1 MTEKELK
8 KRKEQILKFMK
19 EPEYVPMRKRDI
31 AALFRVP
38 VEAREELSYILELL
52 LQDGSITM
60 DTKGRYH
67 AEDVLILS
75 GEYRG
80 TSREFGFLSP
90 EDGSPDVYIEAGS
103 TLGALNGDVVQAVI
117 FEDTSQKAGK
127 SRLGRVVKIVKR
139 ANEIVV
145 GTFFRKKEYG
155 FVVSEDKRL
164 GSDIFIDGKYSM
176 GAVSGHKVAVKITDF
191 GNGKQ
196 NPMGKVIEIL
206 GHINDPGSD
215 VVTVLRAFGIP
226 ETFPVDV
233 MEETESVPEQI
244 TEKECVG
251 RLDLRDEVMITIDGE
266 DAKDLDDA
274 VSLKKTENGY
284 LLGVH
289 IADVT
294 EYVRE
299 GSALDTEAKKRGTSV
314 YLINKVVPM
323 LPHRLSNGI
332 CSLNAGEDRLAL
344 SCIMELNEE
353 GTIVGHRLAES
364 VIHVNRRTSYT
375 EVAALLSADEEN
387 KEALEAEYGEIY
399 SMLLMMAK
407 VSGLLRQ
414 KRKDRGAIDFDFPES
429 KIILDETDK
438 PVEIKPYERNDA
450 TRMIE
455 DFMLAANE
463 TVAEDFFWQEIP
475 FVYRVHESPDE
486 EKIKRLGILIQNF
499 GYNLR
504 GSKTAP
510 HPKVLQSLL
519 EKADGSPEEALIARL
534 TLRSMKQA
542 KYMTECEGHFGLA
555 TKYYCHFTSPI
566 RRYPDLQIHRIIKEN
581 LRGEL
586 SERRR
591 AHYSVILPEVAQNSS
606 KTERRAEEAERELLK
621 MKKCEYAEEH
631 IGEVAEGIISGIT
644 NYGMY
649 VELPNTVEGMIRLS
663 DMVDDYYW
671 FDEENYRLV
680 GERTYQVF
688 QLGQKI
694 EIRINHVDKLLKTI
708 DFLLVSR

>member
-1 MTEKELK
+1 MTEKEIK

-19 EPEYVPMRKRDI
+19 EPGYVPMRKRDI

-38 VEAREELSYILELL
+38 AEEKEDLAYVLELL
-52 LQDGSITM
+52 LQDGSLTM
-60 DTKGRYH
+60 DTRGRYH
-67 AEDVLILS
+67 VEDALVLQ
-75 GEYRG
+75 GEFRG
-80 TSREFGFLSP
+80 TSREFGFLAP
-90 EDGSPDVYIEAGS
+90 EDGSADIYIEGGA
-103 TLGALNGDVVQAVI
+103 TLGALNGDIVQAVI
-117 FEDTSQKAGK
+117 FEDTGKYSGK
-127 SRLGRVVKIVKR
+127 SRMGRVVKIVKR
-139 ANEIVV
+139 ANEYVV
-145 GTFFRKKEYG
+145 GTFFKKKDYG
-155 FVVSEDKRL
+155 FVVAEDKRL
-164 GSDIFIDGKYSM
+164 GSDIFIDGKYCK
-176 GAVSGHKVAVKITDF
+176 GAVSGHKVAVQITDF

-196 NPMGKVIEIL
+196 NPMGKIVEIL

-215 VVTVLRAFGIP
+215 IVTVLRAFGIP
-226 ETFPVDV
+226 EAFPEEV
-233 MEETESVPEQI
+233 MTATESVPEEI
-244 TEKECVG
+244 TEKECMG
-251 RLDLRDEVMITIDGE
+251 RLDLRDELMITIDGE

-274 VSLKKTENGY
+274 VSLRKIKKGY
-284 LLGVH
+284 ILGVH

-294 EYVRE
+294 EYVKE
-299 GSALDTEAKKRGTSV
+299 GSALDAEAKKRGTSV
-314 YLINKVVPM
+314 YLINRVVPM

-344 SCIMELNEE
+344 SCIMELDEN

-375 EVAALLSADEEN
+375 EVNEIISATAEMDEE
-387 KEALEAEYGEIY
+387 LEHEYGEIY
-399 SMLLMMAK
+399 PMILMMAE
-407 VSGLLRQ
+407 VSKLLRE
-414 KRKDRGAIDFDFPES
+414 KRKARGAIDFDFPES
-429 KIILDETDK
+429 KIILDESGK
-438 PVEIKPYERNDA
+438 PAEIRPYERNVA

-486 EKIKRLGILIQNF
+486 EKIKRLGVLIQNF

-510 HPKVLQSLL
+510 HPKVLQALL
-519 EKADGSPEEALIARL
+519 EKSDGSPEEALIARL

-542 KYMTECEGHFGLA
+542 KYMVDCEGHFGLA

-586 SERRR
+586 DERRR
-591 AHYSVILPEVAQNSS
+591 GHYSSILPEVAQHSS
-606 KTERRAEEAERELLK
+606 KTERTAEEAERELEK
-621 MKKCEYAEEH
+621 MKKCEFAEEH
-631 IGEVAEGIISGIT
+631 LGEEAEGIISGIT

-663 DMVDDYYW
+663 DLTDDYYR

-680 GERTYQVF
+680 GERTYGEF
-688 QLGQKI
+688 QLGQNVKI
-694 EIRINHVDKLLKTI
+694 MIHRVDKLLKTI

>member
-1 MTEKELK
+1 MTEKDIK

-19 EPEYVPMRKRDI
+19 EPGYVPMRKRDI
-31 AALFRVP
+31 AALFHVP
-38 VEAREELSYILELL
+38 AEAKEELSYILELL
-52 LQDGSITM
+52 LQEGSVTM
-60 DTKGRYH
+60 DTRGRYH
-67 AEDVLILS
+67 VEDALVLT
-75 GEYRG
+75 GEFRG
-80 TSREFGFLSP
+80 TSRDFGFLSP
-90 EDGSPDVYIEAGS
+90 EDGSPDVYIEGGS
-103 TLGALNGDVVQAVI
+103 SLGALNGDIVQAVI
-117 FEDTSQKAGK
+117 FEDTGKYAGK
-127 SRLGRVVKIVKR
+127 SRVGRVVKIVKR
-139 ANEIVV
+139 ANEYVV
-145 GTFFRKKEYG
+145 GTFFKKKDYG
-155 FVVSEDKRL
+155 FVVAEDKRL
-164 GSDIFIDGKYSM
+164 GSDIFIDGKYCK
-176 GAVSGHKVAVKITDF
+176 GAVSGHKVAVQITDF

-196 NPMGKVIEIL
+196 NPMGKIVEIL

-215 VVTVLRAFGIP
+215 IVTVLRAFGIP
-226 ETFPVDV
+226 ETFPEEV
-233 MEETESVPEQI
+233 MQATESVPEEI
-244 TEKECVG
+244 SEKECAG
-251 RLDLRDEVMITIDGE
+251 RLDLREEIMITIDGE

-274 VSLKKTENGY
+274 VSLRKTDTGY
-284 LLGVH
+284 VLGVH

-294 EYVRE
+294 EYVKE
-299 GSALDTEAKKRGTSV
+299 NSVLDAEAKKRGTSV
-314 YLINKVVPM
+314 YLINRVVPM

-344 SCIMELNEE
+344 SCIMELAED
-353 GTIVGHRLAES
+353 GTVVGHRLAES

-375 EVAALLSADEEN
+375 EVAGILAAGEEKKTELST
-387 KEALEAEYGEIY
+387 EYGAIY
-399 SMLLMMAK
+399 EMIFEMAK
-407 VSGLLRQ
+407 VSKLLRE
-414 KRKDRGAIDFDFPES
+414 KRKARGAIDFDFPES
-429 KIILDETDK
+429 KIILDESGK
-438 PVEIKPYERNDA
+438 PAEIKPYERNDA

-510 HPKVLQSLL
+510 HPKVLQALL
-519 EKADGSPEEALIARL
+519 EKSDGSPEEALIARL

-542 KYMTECEGHFGLA
+542 KYMVDCEGHFGLA

-586 SERRR
+586 DERRR
-591 AHYSVILPEVAQNSS
+591 SHYSSILPEVAQHSS
-606 KTERRAEEAERELLK
+606 KTERTAEEAERELEK

-631 IGEVAEGIISGIT
+631 LGEEAEGIISGIT

-663 DMVDDYYW
+663 DLADDYYR

-680 GERTYQVF
+680 GERTYRVY
-688 QLGQKI
+688 QLGHSVKI
-694 EIRINHVDKLLKTI
+694 MIHQVDKLLKTI